1 MSNPWN
7 INVLR
12 YMQDFIRFLVWIML
26 VLNSLMLCVFSTC
39 VLYKLLTFTWNYLLH
54 KWFDAPW

>member
-7 INVLR
+7 MNVLR
-12 YMQDFIRFLVWIML
+12 YLQDFIRFLVWIML
-26 VLNSLMLCVFSTC
+26 VLNSLMLCIFSTC
-39 VLYKLLTFTWNYLLH
+39 VLYKLLTFTWKYLLR